1 MAVGY
6 DGRVLKGPTPPGPH
20 MRILSDIYNVPLLQ
34 IHGPLTEPRS
44 KPAELLPSACSN
56 LVARVQNGHPT
67 HGRRCGVRIVRDLKK
82 QEQLP
87 SLNTTSRPDRRSR
100 STSRSDLR
108 SAGGFLDEGR
118 VICNHGFGT
127 NLGFPDGNCLP
138 LHAYTWMS
146 HMRANLRFG
155 QVIDQS

>member
-34 IHGPLTEPRS
+34 IHGPLTGPRS
-44 KPAELLPSACSN
+44 KPAELLLSACSN
-56 LVARVQNGHPT
+56 LVAHVQNGHPT

-87 SLNTTSRPDRRSR
+87 AAHSIGQPIESRK
-100 STSRSDLR
+100 
-108 SAGGFLDEGR
+108 
-118 VICNHGFGT
+118 
-127 NLGFPDGNCLP
+127 FPDGNYPP